1 MPPLTLFTLTAML
14 ALVKG
19 CYVAQDP
26 VPSRR
31 ERLRAAT
38 KAEIVET
45 ARRLLVADGLTGV
58 TLRAISRDMGMTAPA
73 LYRYYDSLDTLL
85 ESLCAALFDE
95 CTAFIERRMAGSEGL
110 VGRLASACRAFRDW
124 SLVHP
129 AEFGIMFASPV
140 DASGPFTV
148 MHAMDSQVHAAAMRF
163 AGTYL
168 ALFVEA
174 WHTAPFPVPSP
185 ESMPRTLREQLT
197 TFLAQTDA
205 DLPVG
210 AGQIFLSCWIRLYGM
225 VALELFGHLRFAL
238 IDAEGRFETELAA
251 CAQALGLVFPPPVT
265 APS

>member
-1 MPPLTLFTLTAML
+1 MRTLTLFTLTATL

-19 CYVAQDP
+19 YYVTQLDP

-31 ERLRAAT
+31 DRLRAAT

-45 ARRLLVADGLTGV
+45 ARKLLVSDGLTGV
-58 TLRAISRDMGMTAPA
+58 TLRAIGRDMGMTAPA

-95 CTAFIERRMAGSEGL
+95 CTAFIESRTATDEGPL
-110 VGRLASACRAFRDW
+110 GRLAAACRAFRDW

-148 MHAMDSQVHAAAMRF
+148 MHAPDNQVHAAAMRF
-163 AGTYL
+163 SGTYL
-168 ALFVEA
+168 ALVVEVWQA
-174 WHTAPFPVPSP
+174 APFPVPAT
-185 ESMPRTLREQLT
+185 ESMPRGLREQLT
-197 TFLAQTDA
+197 TFLAQTGA
-205 DLPVG
+205 DLPPG
-210 AGQIFLSCWIRLYGM
+210 AGQIFLSCWIRLFGM

-238 IDAEGRFETELAA
+238 IDAEAMFETELMS
-251 CAQALGLVFPPPVT
+251 CARLLGLVIALP
-265 APS
+265 ADD